1 MGAGGWGAVWR
12 KLQKIDTLNPEPGW
26 VRFTRWTPSSVYI
39 SAAFFL
45 RTLFLRCLLK
55 VLSREEVRHHVGVK
69 VEVEGKAGL
78 ALCGA

>member
-1 MGAGGWGAVWR
+1 MWR
-12 KLQKIDTLNPEPGW
+12 KLQKIYTLNPEPAW
-26 VRFTRWTPSSVYI
+26 VRFTLRTPSSVYI

-45 RTLFLRCLLK
+45 PLFLKCLLQ
-55 VLSREEVRHHVGVK
+55 VLSPEEVRHHVGVK